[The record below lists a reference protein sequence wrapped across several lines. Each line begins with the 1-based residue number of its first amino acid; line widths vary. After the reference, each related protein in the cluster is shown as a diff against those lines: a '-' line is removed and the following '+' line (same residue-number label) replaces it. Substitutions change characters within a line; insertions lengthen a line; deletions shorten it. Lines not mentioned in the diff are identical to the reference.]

1 MCVLIGIDN
10 VPLSVQEDTIKF
22 YQLKQEIASLREE
35 RDIIIFE
42 NKELK
47 SEIEQI
53 KSQLLAVPTEEEG
66 TVGVA
71 HLHCH
76 LRTSFV

>member
-10 VPLSVQEDTIKF
+10 VPLSVQEDTI
-22 YQLKQEIASLREE
+22 YQLKQEIASLGEE
-35 RDIIIFE
+35 RDIISFE

-71 HLHCH
+71 RLHCH